1 MSSNNNFNET
11 FLTKQGE
18 DVTFGEDSTDLLVVN
33 SNAEFTDKL
42 TVSGDTN
49 ISGNLSLT
57 NDLNV
62 AGDLDIQGQGK
73 IKGDVVIGEDS
84 TDYLTVNSET
94 RFLSDVNIGGS
105 SIKLR
110 STDDTNANNFIEI
123 MGERLHSTHVKT
135 IRSINNNKIDG
146 DLTIGEDDSE
156 MLTIASKLH
165 IPGGLTGEVLTKRA
179 DGSVQLATK
188 SVVGFFVQPTATVTG
203 TYGTDGA
210 GADYSLSSVNKAYPL
225 QQWTIKGYGGY
236 YMDNSNPRFGF
247 NSGHFDCTSNS
258 GGKFTAPS
266 NGNYY
271 ISFNI
276 EVTTITGWYHTI
288 GIYINGNP
296 ADGGTVLPSYGS
308 GDGAYG
314 FSYSKHHIGGIN
326 ADPDILNTDFHKP
339 KNYTESF
346 IVNLQQNDYVQL
358 VVYSRNDNTYII
370 GKSSYF
376 CIYKM

>member
-1 MSSNNNFNET
+1 M
-11 FLTKQGE
+11 K
-18 DVTFGEDSTDLLVVN
+18 VN
-33 SNAEFTDKL
+33 SDGDDYELVDGT
-42 TVSGDTN
+42 SG
-49 ISGNLSLT
+49 SG
-57 NDLNV
+57 
-62 AGDLDIQGQGK
+62 I
-73 IKGDVVIGEDS
+73 
-84 TDYLTVNSET
+84 VNN
-94 RFLSDVNIGGS
+94 R
-105 SIKLR
+105 
-110 STDDTNANNFIEI
+110 
-123 MGERLHSTHVKT
+123 
-135 IRSINNNKIDG
+135 IDG

-156 MLTIASKLH
+156 MLTIASKLY
-165 IPGGLTGEVLTKRA
+165 IPGGLTGEVLTKQA

-288 GIYINGNP
+288 GIYINGSPDN
-296 ADGGTVLPSYGS
+296 GGTPLPNNGT
-308 GDGAYG
+308 GG
-314 FSYSKHHIGGIN
+314 YSIHHIGGIN
-326 ADPDILNTDFHKP
+326 ADPDTLNTDFHKP

-346 IVNLQQNDYVQL
+346 IINLQQNDYVQL
-358 VVYSRNDNTYII
+358 VVYSRNDPTYII
-370 GKSSYF
+370 GKDSYF